1 VPIAILDPFSG
12 ISGDMTL
19 GALIDL
25 GLSAEWLMSLP
36 QRLGLDG
43 VSAHVSDVRR
53 GGIACKKVDFTIPP
67 QPHGRH
73 LSHIRRIIDAS
84 GAPAEVRERADA
96 AFTAVTAAEAQ
107 IHGTTMERVHLHE
120 VGSVDAI
127 LDILGSVWGFHE
139 LGVTRVYC
147 GTLML
152 GDGFVKA
159 AHGVLPVPAPA
170 TLKLLEGLRVR
181 TGPEGAGELVTP
193 TGAALVRA
201 LSAGYM
207 PDEYTPIKSG
217 FGAGAKDPADRPN
230 ALRIILA
237 DEVSTRGAESTD
249 AETLAILATDIDDMS
264 AEHLAAA
271 ADSLREAGALDVT
284 CLTVAMKKGRTGTR
298 IEVLCRESDA
308 GRLESLVFARTTT
321 IGVRRARV
329 TRHALARD
337 VRTVEILGHLVRVKV
352 SALPDGRSRAKPEY
366 EDVRSVAEA
375 TGRSMQDIAA
385 LAHAAIGTAVAGKG

>member
-1 VPIAILDPFSG
+1 MPIAILDPFSG

-19 GALIDL
+19 GALVDL
-25 GLSAEWLMSLP
+25 GLSAEWLTSLP

-43 VSAHVSDVRR
+43 VTAHVTDVRR
-53 GGIACKKVDFTIPP
+53 CGIACKKVDFAVPP

-84 GAPAEVRERADA
+84 GAPSEVRERADA
-96 AFTAVTAAEAQ
+96 AFTAMTAAEAD

-139 LGVTRVYC
+139 LGVSRVFC

-181 TGPEGAGELVTP
+181 SGPEGAGELVTP

-201 LSAGYM
+201 LSSGYT
-207 PDEYTPIKSG
+207 PFEYTPIKSVYG
-217 FGAGAKDPADRPN
+217 SGTKEPSDRPN

-237 DEVSTRGAESTD
+237 DEVATESAAPNTG
-249 AETLAILATDIDDMS
+249 EQLAMLATDIDDMT

-271 ADSLREAGALDVT
+271 ADALRDAGALDVT
-284 CLTVAMKKGRTGTR
+284 CITVAMKKGRVGTR
-298 IEVLCRESDA
+298 IEVLCREADVV
-308 GRLESLVFARTTT
+308 RLEAMMFARTTT
-321 IGVRRARV
+321 IGIRRSRVVRR
-329 TRHALARD
+329 ALARD
-337 VRTVEILGHLVRVKV
+337 VRTVDVLGHDVRVKT
-352 SALPDGRSRAKPEY
+352 SALPDGRSRVKPEY

-375 TGRSMQDIAA
+375 TGRSLQDITA
-385 LAHAAIGTAVAGKG
+385 LARAASERA

>member
-1 VPIAILDPFSG
+1 
-12 ISGDMTL
+12 MTL

-53 GGIACKKVDFTIPP
+53 AGIACKKVDFTIPP

-139 LGVTRVYC
+139 LGITRVYC

-201 LSAGYM
+201 LSAGYV

-237 DEVSTRGAESTD
+237 DEVSAHGAEATD
-249 AETLAILATDIDDMS
+249 AETLAMLATDIDDMS

-284 CLTVAMKKGRTGTR
+284 CLTVAMKKGRIGTR

-337 VRTVEILGHLVRVKV
+337 VRTVDILGHLVRVKV